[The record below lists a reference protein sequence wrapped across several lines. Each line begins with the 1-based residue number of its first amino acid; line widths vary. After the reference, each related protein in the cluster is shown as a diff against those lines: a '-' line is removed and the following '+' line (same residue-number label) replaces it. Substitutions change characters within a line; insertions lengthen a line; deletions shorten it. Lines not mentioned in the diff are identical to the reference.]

1 MLIKIFI
8 FTWILILL
16 LIIYNSYIKL
26 INNNKIINDDNKIIN
41 DDNKIINDD
50 NKIINQ
56 EQIDDIYIY
65 GPNNASMIYESIAYS
80 PNTWIYSTN
89 ENEID
94 RTSKVYKYYS
104 LYTKSL

>member
-26 INNNKIINDDNKIIN
+26 INNNKIIN